1 MVLFV
6 ILNYLAHLLNMT
18 EHDIQERLK
27 SLEAQRIQMEANLN
41 AIGGAIQDCH
51 FWLDKITS
59 SPKNVV
65 KIKGNKGE

>member
-1 MVLFV
+1 MIEQDFK
-6 ILNYLAHLLNMT
+6 
-18 EHDIQERLK
+18 ERLEA
-27 SLEAQRIQMEANLN
+27 LEGQRRQMEANLN

-65 KIKGNKGE
+65 KIKGNKGD